1 MHSTTSDKTA
11 KIRTRIQWQRHT
23 NNMTRIMSNVV
34 TNMTITTAVPVATQ
48 NITRLQDLI
57 QEKEKREM

>member
-1 MHSTTSDKTA
+1 
-11 KIRTRIQWQRHT
+11 
-23 NNMTRIMSNVV
+23 MSNVV